1 MGDLEIRLATSDDI
15 EQLIS
20 LRRQFTYEDERGDE
34 RPEFEDECR
43 SFLDS
48 AITSGRWRVWV
59 ACVGPQIVS
68 HLFVALIDKVPRPT
82 RENRKLA
89 YLTNTYTVPGFRNR
103 GIGGRVLQ
111 AAQKHAAREGVELMM
126 VWPSEES
133 LGFYRDHRF
142 NSERD
147 PLIWKTPGSQP

>member
-1 MGDLEIRLATSDDI
+1 MLEIRLATSDDI
-15 EQLIS
+15 AQLIS

-48 AITSGRWRVWV
+48 AIGREQWRVWV

-68 HLFVALIDKVPRPT
+68 HVFVALIDKVPRPT
-82 RENRKLA
+82 HESRKIG
-89 YLTNTYTVPGFRNR
+89 YLTNAFTVPEYRNR
-103 GIGGRVLQ
+103 GIGGRLLK
-111 AAQKHAAREGVELMM
+111 AAQEDATNEDVELML
-126 VWPSEES
+126 VWPSDES
-133 LGFYRDHRF
+133 LGFYRDHGF

-147 PLIWKTPGSQP
+147 PLIWKAPGSQP